1 MNNRNMR
8 EAVSKA
14 RSSVAN
20 LRVSVLDDAKI
31 NVALARVEVE
41 ASKVEIQEA
50 AVLASLLDN
59 PAYAGRQS
67 EIAVRLNEI
76 LGL

>member
-1 MNNRNMR
+1 MNNRKMR
-8 EAVSKA
+8 EAVNNA
-14 RSSVAN
+14 RTSVGN
-20 LRVSVLDDAKI
+20 LGTSALERAKVD
-31 NVALARVEVE
+31 VALARVEVE

-50 AVLASLLDN
+50 AVLASLLEN

-67 EIAVRLNEI
+67 EIAVRLDEI

>member
-1 MNNRNMR
+1 MNNQKMR
-8 EAVSKA
+8 EAVNNA
-14 RSSVAN
+14 RTSVGN
-20 LRVSVLDDAKI
+20 LGTSALERAKVDI
-31 NVALARVEVE
+31 ALARVEVE

-59 PAYAGRQS
+59 PAYSHRQS
-67 EIAVRLNEI
+67 EITVRLNDI